1 MQNENQKY
9 FTDTTSIKSEQVNNQ
24 VASVPSHYD
33 LSMVLL
39 SNLVNLKEEVT
50 KPVLSDFCSNL
61 LARVFIPLNT
71 EQQEYLYSLLTTDKR
86 SHVKIKIKRLE
97 YKYFGYLNKTSE
109 IKSEEKCKLEKK
121 RIDDITYQRSGRVLN
136 KILSLCEI
144 SESKPSKGIDN
155 NIIKPEKVI
164 TKKVFNLYDLEAELM
179 FRCNENGVE
188 LVQEVLN
195 KGNEKRVIITTKEML
210 VAFEKMYLL
219 FPNFQDVISEIH
231 ACLKLS
237 LYTELPIEFP
247 VINLNG
253 PPGIG
258 KTHFI
263 KTLCKLL
270 NLDFHDASIATMS
283 GKQDLIGGSSQF
295 KNSTIGEIAKALLM
309 KTDTY
314 QPCILLDELCLA
326 KCEGEHSIVPSLL
339 ALFDYEQRKCV
350 KERYLDLDMDCSGIL
365 FFTTTNNIENLLPAV
380 RSRLTN
386 FEILPP
392 SSDEMLVVCNEIYKS
407 FLAEKGLRK
416 LFIDNLCISV
426 SSLLKDMTPRE
437 AKSAIISGVKR
448 SLVRSNNKNSRI
460 NVLPDDV
467 SHKLKFRNAL
477 KTSIGFIH

>member
-9 FTDTTSIKSEQVNNQ
+9 FTDTTPVKSEQVNKPI
-24 VASVPSHYD
+24 ATEPTHYD

-39 SNLVNLKEEVT
+39 SDLVNLKEEVT
-50 KPVLSDFCSNL
+50 KPVLSNFCSNL
-61 LARVFIPLNT
+61 LARVFVPLNT
-71 EQQEYLYSLLTTDKR
+71 EQQEYLYSLLTMDKK

-97 YKYFGYLNKTSE
+97 YKYLSYFNDISGK
-109 IKSEEKCKLEKK
+109 KSEEQCKLEEM
-121 RIDDITYQRSGRVLN
+121 RIDVLTHRRSCRVLN

-144 SESKPSKGIDN
+144 STS
-155 NIIKPEKVI
+155 KPEKGIESRPIKPAKVM
-164 TKKVFNLYDLEAELM
+164 TKKVFNISDLEAELI
-179 FRCNENGVE
+179 FRSNENGVE
-188 LVQEVLN
+188 LIQEVLN
-195 KGNEKRVIITTKEML
+195 KGNEKRVLITTKEML
-210 VAFEKMYLL
+210 VPFEKMYQL

-247 VINLNG
+247 AINLNG

-283 GKQDLIGGSSQF
+283 GKQDLVGGSSQF
-295 KNSTIGEIAKALLM
+295 KSSTIGEVAKALLM
-309 KTDTY
+309 KTETY

-350 KERYLDLDMDCSGIL
+350 KERYLDLDMDCSGII

-426 SSLLKDMTPRE
+426 SSILKGMTPRE

-448 SLVRSNNKNSRI
+448 SLVRSNNKNSLTWF
-460 NVLPDDV
+460 N
-467 SHKLKFRNAL
+467 
-477 KTSIGFIH
+477 GFDYPS